1 MKQQSIIKKLTLSH
15 LLNGFFAI
23 IIVIIIINPSAKSLL
38 IQSLMKVGFFQPDLS
53 PKVRTDHVATLP
65 ELTLQSSDSKTLY
78 LPDQKGKVIF
88 MNFWATW
95 CPPCIAE
102 MPSINEL
109 RKKLK
114 ENKNIVFIMVDVDH
128 DFSKSVPFMS
138 KHGFGLPI
146 YQANDVIPE
155 NLLGRSIPT
164 TVVFD
169 RNGKMVFRNE
179 GSADYNNAKV
189 LAYLMQ
195 LSR

>member
-1 MKQQSIIKKLTLSH
+1 MKLQSIIKKLTLSH
-15 LLNGFFAI
+15 LLNGCFAI

-38 IQSLMKVGFFQPDLS
+38 IQGLMKVGFFQPDLS
-53 PKVRTDHVATLP
+53 PNVKADHVTTLP
-65 ELTLQSSDSKTLY
+65 ELTFQSSDSKTLY

-102 MPSINEL
+102 MPSINKL
-109 RKKLK
+109 REKLK
-114 ENKNIVFIMVDVDH
+114 GNKNIVFIMVDVDH

-146 YQANDVIPE
+146 YQANDAIPE